1 MSGVEVDTKYGA
13 VEGKTVEL
21 HNGISI
27 NSFLGIPF
35 AKAPVGDLRWQVGT
49 GKKTH
54 KKQNMVVYLAL
65 KLD

>member
-13 VEGKTVEL
+13 VEGKTIEL

-35 AKAPVGDLRWQVGT
+35 GKAPVGELRWQVSAS
-49 GKKTH
+49 
-54 KKQNMVVYLAL
+54 LL
-65 KLD
+65 